1 MGQDQLLAAL
11 DSTTHDR
18 WVELSRRTRS
28 AASGR
33 SPCAVNEDLQEEA
46 GREPEAPTA
55 PAYRLWVA
63 ENLAREAR
71 YAEALPAFDAA
82 IERGEN
88 ASPLVEGVD
97 VVGIALHH
105 KAQAASHAGQLDA
118 GTRAF
123 RDLAERA
130 DDPEPALHEA
140 GHVLEMSGRLE
151 EAGELYLAA
160 AGSTQE
166 GAGRAR
172 RALDRLEDGAGS
184 FFPGPARLADRVRAA
199 VLDRDL
205 QAVRALLSKTHF
217 STGVAGGHVD
227 FDSDSVVRR
236 FCAELADNRV
246 EVERTLRGSGDK
258 RYLVSKGWQGDWFRG
273 RVLFS
278 LARTGRG
285 WQWTGLLIS
294 AVTDPWREHW
304 SAGEPR
310 TNQPLTLEIRAPW
323 PAGERFTAGGLD
335 DFAARSA
342 AVAAAGLG
350 APLVALAF
358 SLDDCGYGTRGF
370 YYNSPI
376 SSTHQDEDAF
386 AIDFTRYRR
395 GVPFDNE
402 SGGTPVLAVADGIV
416 VSACSGTPSGSGSAS
431 NTVEIRHDDPDTGQ
445 PRYLSRYLHL
455 AGPFQL
461 SVSALMAVGTGA
473 RLGLMNDTG
482 NSALDH
488 LHFSIHDQNSPF
500 PGAGAT
506 CGGVTRGTSVRPSP
520 MDGQDLDDGD
530 SGKCVRSSNHE
541 SVPVGAVVGNITL
554 LRAHEL
560 GSGFGPPDEFLDVE
574 VVVQLDSSP
583 DTYGLQLRRGEE
595 LPARRRMLGLLRRAL
610 LADRPVRIEFV
621 RATAADLRII
631 RVEPEEAPQRPFPR
645 PGDLSWRVLDALER

>member
-1 MGQDQLLAAL
+1 MGQNQLLSDL
-11 DSTTHDR
+11 DPTTHDR
-18 WVELSRRTRS
+18 WVELSRRTRT

-33 SPCAVNEDLQEEA
+33 SPCDANEELEEEA

-55 PAYRLWVA
+55 PAYRLWAA

-71 YAEALPAFDAA
+71 FDESLPAFDAA
-82 IERGEN
+82 IERGEE

-105 KAQAASHAGQLDA
+105 KGQAAARAGQLDA
-118 GTRAF
+118 SARAF
-123 RDLAERA
+123 RELADRA

-151 EAGELYLAA
+151 EAKELYRA
-160 AGSTQE
+160 AGSGPMSTD
-166 GAGRAR
+166 RAR
-172 RALDRLEDGAGS
+172 RALDRLGDGSGR
-184 FFPGPARLADRVRAA
+184 FFPGPTRLADRVRTA
-199 VLDRDL
+199 VLDRNPK
-205 QAVRALLSKTHF
+205 AVRAILSTTHF
-217 STGVAGGHVD
+217 STGVAGGHVH

-236 FCAELADNRV
+236 FCAELASGSPI
-246 EVERTLRGSGDK
+246 EVERRLRGSGDK
-258 RYLVSKGWQGDWFRG
+258 RYLVSKGWRGEWFRG
-273 RVLFS
+273 RVLFA
-278 LARTGRG
+278 LTRTGRG

-304 SAGEPR
+304 SGGEPR

-323 PAGERFTAGGLD
+323 PAGERFMAGGLD

-350 APLVALAF
+350 GPAVAFGF
-358 SLDDCGYGTRGF
+358 SLEDCGYGTRGF

-386 AIDFTRYRR
+386 AIDFTRYRQ

-416 VSACSGTPSGSGSAS
+416 VSACAGTPSGDGSAS

-455 AGPFQL
+455 AGPFEL
-461 SVSALMAVGTGA
+461 SVSALMAVGTGT

-488 LHFSIHDQNSPF
+488 LHFSIHDQNTPF

-520 MDGQDLDDGD
+520 MDGQDLEDGD
-530 SGKCVRSSNHE
+530 SGTCVRSSNRE
-541 SVPVGAVVGNITL
+541 SAAVGAVVGQITL

-560 GSGFGPPDEFLDVE
+560 GSGFGPPEEFLDVE

-583 DTYGLQLRRGEE
+583 DTYGLQLRRGDD
-595 LPARRRMLGLLRRAL
+595 LPAHRRMFTLLRESL

-631 RVEPEEAPQRPFPR
+631 RVVPEQGHERAFPR
-645 PGDLSWRVLDALER
+645 LEGRAWHFFDALAT